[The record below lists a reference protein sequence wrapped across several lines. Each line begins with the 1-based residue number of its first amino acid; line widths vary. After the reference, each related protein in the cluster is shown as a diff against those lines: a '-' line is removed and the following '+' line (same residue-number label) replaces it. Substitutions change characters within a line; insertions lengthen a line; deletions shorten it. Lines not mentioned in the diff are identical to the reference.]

1 MVFGLHNDTRPIACS
16 GCKTEGMIDIKNKKC
31 KCGKRMYFGLPDD
44 KRASA
49 CNGCK
54 TEGMID
60 IKNKKCK
67 CGTRMYFGLPDDK
80 RASACSKCKT
90 EGMVNIVDKKCKCG
104 KIMYYGLPADTR
116 PRACNGCK
124 TEGMIDIKSKK
135 CTCGKRMVFG
145 LHNDKRASA
154 CNGCKTEG
162 MIDIVNKKCKCRKQM
177 YFGLPNDTR
186 PSACNGCKT
195 EGMIDIKNK
204 KCISCNLF
212 RVSHSTKFLCSYCR
226 PNSSKK
232 QHTKERKVVN
242 FLNDEKEIPKFT
254 HNKSI
259 GQVCGN
265 FRPDISID
273 CVRFFLVVEIDEN
286 QHSAYPQECEIT
298 RMYNIEQALGLR
310 THFIRYNP
318 DAYKV
323 NGLTTRVDTTKRLQH
338 LSTLIQHYLESP
350 PLFEDDILSVEYL
363 YYDTK

>member
-1 MVFGLHNDTRPIACS
+1 MS
-16 GCKTEGMIDIKNKKC
+16 
-31 KCGKRMYFGLPDD
+31 FGLPND
-44 KRASA
+44 KRPSA

-60 IKNKKCK
+60 IVHKKC
-67 CGTRMYFGLPDDK
+67 
-80 RASACSKCKT
+80 
-90 EGMVNIVDKKCKCG
+90 N
-104 KIMYYGLPADTR
+104 
-116 PRACNGCK
+116 
-124 TEGMIDIKSKK
+124 
-135 CTCGKRMVFG
+135 CGKRMLFG
-145 LHNDKRASA
+145 LPTDKRPSA

-162 MIDIVNKKCKCRKQM
+162 MIDIVNNKCTCGKQVS
-177 YFGLPNDTR
+177 FGLPNDTR

-204 KCISCNLF
+204 KCKCGKRMVFGLPDDTRASACNACKTEGMIDIKSKRCTCGKRMSFGLPDDTRPSACNNCKTEGMIDIKNKKCKCGKRMSFGLPDDKRPSACSECKTEGMIDIVNPKCISCNLF
-212 RVSHSTKFLCSYCR
+212 YVSYHTKFLCSYCR

-232 QHTKERKVVN
+232 QHTKEMNVVN
-242 FLNDEKEIPKFT
+242 FLNDKKEIPEFT

-273 CVRFFLVVEIDEN
+273 CITFFLVVEIDEN

-298 RMYNIEQALGLR
+298 RMYNIEQAIGLR

-323 NGLTTRVDTTKRLQH
+323 NGITNRVDTTERLKH
-338 LSTLIQHYLESP
+338 LSKLIKQYLESP
-350 PLFEDDILSVEYL
+350 PIFEEDVLSVEYL
-363 YYDTK
+363 YYDTN